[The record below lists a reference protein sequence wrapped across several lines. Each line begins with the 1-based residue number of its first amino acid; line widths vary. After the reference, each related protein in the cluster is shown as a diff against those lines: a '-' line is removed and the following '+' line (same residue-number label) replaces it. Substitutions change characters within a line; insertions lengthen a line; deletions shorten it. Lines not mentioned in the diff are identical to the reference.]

1 MPSHISNSCI
11 TITCSSESQASWQR
25 SPTETINYGDRTCGV
40 ARGTCETLDAARND
54 VTHPK
59 HGRRLS
65 CIPSRTSGLE
75 EKAQRGP
82 GRLFLTKTKAGGIWA
97 YCDGIKHADAHT
109 PQVGSTHPAD
119 TQPWKSCG
127 HLRLIVAKFVLLGKA
142 TGDGRLETPYHCYS
156 MS

>member
-1 MPSHISNSCI
+1 MPSHIPNSCI

-75 EKAQRGP
+75 EKAQRGSGAAFFDQDKSRRDMGLLRWDKAC
-82 GRLFLTKTKAGGIWA
+82 GRA
-97 YCDGIKHADAHT
+97 YTSGRKYPSRRYATLEIMWSSPT
-109 PQVGSTHPAD
+109 YRSQNSSF
-119 TQPWKSCG
+119 W
-127 HLRLIVAKFVLLGKA
+127 GKRRGTVVWRRPDIA
-142 TGDGRLETPYHCYS
+142 IQ
-156 MS
+156 